1 MKYVIAF
8 SLMLVA
14 ACQSTVTTPIVHSNH
29 DTGMVRKVTPKIN
42 LPAPPVNECNS
53 ELCM

>member
-14 ACQSTVTTPIVHSNH
+14 ACQSTVTTPH

-42 LPAPPVNECNS
+42 LPAPPVNECDS